1 MSFSKFLFKSFADVF
16 LTRTTNKREV
26 PFAKRIA
33 FDNEPTDKSLIKTKN
48 NNRLIAEFIK

>member
-16 LTRTTNKREV
+16 LTRTTNKREL

-33 FDNEPTDKSLIKTKN
+33 FDNEPIDKSLIKTKN
-48 NNRLIAEFIK
+48 NRLIVEFIK